1 MNNQTLYDVAL
12 KIDKATLIVGNIV
25 GWMLIPMILSLA
37 YEVVS
42 RYAFGKPTIW
52 AYDMTFM
59 LYGSFF
65 MLGASYTLRKKG
77 HIRTDM
83 FYERWPPRKQ
93 AYVDLACYVL
103 FFYPFVLIF
112 TLS

>member
-1 MNNQTLYDVAL
+1 VNVVTGSSVNIYTRIDQFTLW
-12 KIDKATLIVGNIV
+12 VGKLV

-37 YEVVS
+37 YEVVA

-83 FYERWPPRKQ
+83 LRKM
-93 AYVDLACYVL
+93 VSPKTGLC
-103 FFYPFVLIF
+103 
-112 TLS
+112 